1 MLADEWPQP
10 VLLYS
15 LEGFAKAARPRR
27 SGMGI
32 FEGFRRWL
40 DGEDA
45 PGADG
50 QPKPRSKWEDFMV
63 AIARE
68 VEAVMQR
75 EMFTPPGGPTYI
87 PREYVV
93 FLSADDDAEWQ
104 GEKREGLERGL
115 HYVLGKRASELA
127 GTTEFQ
133 TRSFTIELRTDPTLE
148 KGQFR
153 VQPVWDASADRTTVK
168 PRRSPAAN
176 VPMTPTSTPAEPEE
190 DSTVVRPRT
199 KSAPAAAPLF
209 SVSIERDVPGPK
221 APPDV
226 REFFKTKITIGRG
239 SKQMAVD
246 LRLEGDLEVSRH
258 HATLEQQGEQFLVT
272 CEGLN
277 SIFVDSTEVLTGET
291 AVVRP
296 GQRVAVCSY
305 LLTPQAVAA
314 ETVSYNRPG

>member
-1 MLADEWPQP
+1 
-10 VLLYS
+10 
-15 LEGFAKAARPRR
+15 
-27 SGMGI
+27 MGI
-32 FEGFRRWL
+32 LEGFRRWL

-45 PGADG
+45 AAAAGKG
-50 QPKPRSKWEDFMV
+50 EPKPRSKWEDFMV

-93 FLSADDDAEWQ
+93 FLSSDDDAEWQ

-115 HYVLGKRASELA
+115 HYVLGQRAAELA

-133 TRSFTIELRTDPTLE
+133 TKSFAIELRTDATLE

-168 PRRSPAAN
+168 PRRNVTAAPPAPAPAA
-176 VPMTPTSTPAEPEE
+176 EE
-190 DSTVVRPRT
+190 GDDATVVRPRT
-199 KSAPAAAPLF
+199 QSSGSPAVPLF
-209 SVSIERDVPGPK
+209 SVNVERNIPGPP
-221 APPDV
+221 APPDM
-226 REFFKTKITIGRG
+226 REFFKPRITIGRG

-272 CEGLN
+272 CEGRN

-296 GQRVAVCSY
+296 GQRVSVCSY
-305 LLTPQAVAA
+305 VLTPQAALA
-314 ETVSYNRPG
+314 ETVIYNQPS

>member
-1 MLADEWPQP
+1 
-10 VLLYS
+10 
-15 LEGFAKAARPRR
+15 
-27 SGMGI
+27 MGI
-32 FEGFRRWL
+32 LEGFRRWL
-40 DGEDA
+40 DGEEA
-45 PGADG
+45 AAGG
-50 QPKPRSKWEDFMV
+50 QSEPKPRSKWEDFMV

-93 FLSADDDAEWQ
+93 FLSSDDDAEWQ

-115 HYVLGKRASELA
+115 HYVLGQRAAELA
-127 GTTEFQ
+127 GATEFQ
-133 TRSFTIELRTDPTLE
+133 TKSFAIELRTDATLE

-168 PRRSPAAN
+168 PRRNVAASPPP
-176 VPMTPTSTPAEPEE
+176 VPE
-190 DSTVVRPRT
+190 DVEDATVVRPRSQPST
-199 KSAPAAAPLF
+199 SAAPLF
-209 SVSIERDVPGPK
+209 SVNVDRSTPGPPS
-221 APPDV
+221 PPDV
-226 REFFKTKITIGRG
+226 REFFKSKITIGRG

-258 HATLEQQGEQFLVT
+258 HATLEHQGEQFLVT
-272 CEGLN
+272 CEGRN

-296 GQRVAVCSY
+296 GQHVSICSY
-305 LLTPQAVAA
+305 VLTPQAALA
-314 ETVSYNRPG
+314 ETVIYNQPG

>member
-1 MLADEWPQP
+1 
-10 VLLYS
+10 
-15 LEGFAKAARPRR
+15 
-27 SGMGI
+27 MGI

-40 DGEDA
+40 DGEEA
-45 PGADG
+45 ADG
-50 QPKPRSKWEDFMV
+50 EGAQPKPRSKWEDFMV

-93 FLSADDDAEWQ
+93 FLSAEDDAEWQ

-115 HYVLGKRASELA
+115 HHVLGKRAAELA
-127 GTTEFQ
+127 GAAEFQ
-133 TRSFTIELRTDPTLE
+133 TKSFTIELRTDGTLE

-153 VQPVWDASADRTTVK
+153 VQPVWDATTDRTMVK
-168 PRRSPAAN
+168 PRRNGISQ
-176 VPMTPTSTPAEPEE
+176 TSTVSRAPADNTTLSSGSAPPIAELAPPEE
-190 DSTVVRPRT
+190 EDDATVVRPRT
-199 KSAPAAAPLF
+199 HAAAAAAPLF
-209 SVSIERDVPGPK
+209 SVDVARGVPGQG
-221 APPDV
+221 APPDL
-226 REFFKTKITIGRG
+226 RDFYKSKITIGRG

-258 HATLEQQGEQFLVT
+258 HATLERQNDQFLVT
-272 CEGLN
+272 CEGRN

-296 GQRVAVCSY
+296 GQRIAICSY
-305 LLTPQAVAA
+305 LLTPQAALA
-314 ETVSYNRPG
+314 ETVIYNQPG

>member
-1 MLADEWPQP
+1 
-10 VLLYS
+10 
-15 LEGFAKAARPRR
+15 
-27 SGMGI
+27 MGI

-40 DGEDA
+40 DGEEA
-45 PGADG
+45 AGESGP
-50 QPKPRSKWEDFMV
+50 PKPRSKWEDFMV

-115 HYVLGKRASELA
+115 HYVLGKRATELA
-127 GTTEFQ
+127 GATEFQ
-133 TRSFTIELRTDPTLE
+133 TKSFTIELRTDPTLE

-153 VQPVWDASADRTTVK
+153 VQPVWDAHADRTMVK
-168 PRRSPAAN
+168 PRRKPAAAD
-176 VPMTPTSTPAEPEE
+176 VPTVPSAPAPEPADD
-190 DSTVVRPRT
+190 DSTIVRPRT
-199 KSAPAAAPLF
+199 KAAPAAVALF
-209 SVSIERDVPGPK
+209 SVAVDRNVEGP
-221 APPDV
+221 ATPPDI
-226 REFFKTKITIGRG
+226 REFFTPRITIGRG
-239 SKQMAVD
+239 SKQMTVD

-258 HATLEQQGEQFLVT
+258 HATLELQGEQFLVT

-296 GQRVAVCSY
+296 GQRVAICSY
-305 LLTPQAVAA
+305 FLTPHGAMV
-314 ETVSYNRPG
+314 ETVVANEPV

>member
-1 MLADEWPQP
+1 
-10 VLLYS
+10 
-15 LEGFAKAARPRR
+15 
-27 SGMGI
+27 MGI

-40 DGEDA
+40 DGEEA
-45 PGADG
+45 PGEQG

-115 HYVLGKRASELA
+115 HYVLAKRAADLA
-127 GTTEFQ
+127 GSTEFQ
-133 TRSFTIELRTDPTLE
+133 TKSFTLELRSDATLE

-153 VQPVWDASADRTTVK
+153 VQPVWDANADRTMVT
-168 PRRSPAAN
+168 PRRNVVANTSPRAIA
-176 VPMTPTSTPAEPEE
+176 PPPEPEGPAPAPEVEVEESEAE
-190 DSTVVRPRT
+190 DDATVVRPRT
-199 KSAPAAAPLF
+199 KQSPAAVAIF
-209 SVSIERDVPGPK
+209 SVNVERNVPGPA

-239 SKQMAVD
+239 SKQQAVD

-258 HATLEQQGEQFLVT
+258 HATLEQQGDQFLVT
-272 CEGLN
+272 CEGRN
-277 SIFVDSTEVLTGET
+277 SIFVDTTEVLTGET
-291 AVVRP
+291 AVCRA
-296 GQRVAVCSY
+296 GQRIAICSY
-305 LLTPQAVAA
+305 LLTPQGALA
-314 ETVSYNRPG
+314 ETVIYTQPG

>member
-1 MLADEWPQP
+1 
-10 VLLYS
+10 
-15 LEGFAKAARPRR
+15 
-27 SGMGI
+27 MGI
-32 FEGFRRWL
+32 LEGFRRWL
-40 DGEDA
+40 DGEEA
-45 PGADG
+45 AAASGKG
-50 QPKPRSKWEDFMV
+50 EPKPRSKWEDFMV

-93 FLSADDDAEWQ
+93 FLSSDDDAEWQ

-115 HYVLGKRASELA
+115 HYVLGQRAAELA

-133 TRSFTIELRTDPTLE
+133 TKSFAIELRTDATLE

-153 VQPVWDASADRTTVK
+153 VQPVWDASADRTMVK
-168 PRRSPAAN
+168 PRRNVAASAPA
-176 VPMTPTSTPAEPEE
+176 PQPQPEE
-190 DSTVVRPRT
+190 GEDATVVRPR
-199 KSAPAAAPLF
+199 SQPAASATPLF
-209 SVSIERDVPGPK
+209 TVNVDRSIPGPP

-226 REFFKTKITIGRG
+226 REFFKSKITIGRG

-258 HATLEQQGEQFLVT
+258 HATLEQQGDQFLVT
-272 CEGLN
+272 CEGRN
-277 SIFVDSTEVLTGET
+277 SIFVDATEVLTGET

-296 GQRVAVCSY
+296 GQHVSVCSY
-305 LLTPQAVAA
+305 VLTPQVALA
-314 ETVSYNRPG
+314 ETVIYNQPS